1 MRQRVVL
8 ISFLIVVFFL
18 SGKSQNSNIN
28 EPRLLIGGYG
38 EITYQHFNY
47 SADFNRYTY
56 PENFTN
62 KVSRGQTDVPHLVF
76 FLDYDFG
83 KGWKVG
89 AEIEFEHG
97 GVGAEM
103 EIEAEEFGEFEQ
115 EVEKGGEVVLEQFW
129 IEKSFNS
136 LLNIRAGHIVV
147 PVGGINNKHLP
158 VEYFTVL
165 RPEGESTILPQTW
178 HETGMSLFGR
188 LRMWRYELQLVNGL
202 DVDAFGSANWIN
214 GGSISPYEYKLA
226 SSFAGVFRIDN
237 YSVDGLRWG
246 ISGYVGNSAGNS
258 LKDDRYKGLSGTV
271 TIGSF
276 DADYNNRNIVARTS
290 FIYGNL
296 SESAEISR
304 INKNLPAA
312 APSPHTD
319 VAQNA
324 MSFMVEAGYD
334 MFSLMHAR
342 NDKLYLFLHYT
353 YYNSMQNTVQGML
366 ADSRYR
372 RNLYTAGLNYYPLPQ
387 IAIKAEYNIR
397 TLDVPYNQENT
408 LSLGIVFS
416 GMFNN

>member
-1 MRQRVVL
+1 MRQKLLLSIFLATITFLNGYAQDSVTNDSRL
-8 ISFLIVVFFL
+8 SF
-18 SGKSQNSNIN
+18 
-28 EPRLLIGGYG
+28 GGYG
-38 EITYQHFNY
+38 EIVYQHFNY

-56 PENFTN
+56 PGNFAVTE
-62 KVSRGQTDVPHLVF
+62 SRGQVDIPHLVL

-89 AEIEFEHG
+89 SEIEFEHG

-103 EIEAEEFGEFEQ
+103 EVEAEEFGEYEQ
-115 EVEKGGEVVLEQFW
+115 EVEKGGELVLEQFW

-136 LLNIRAGHIVV
+136 QVNIRAGHIVV
-147 PVGGINNKHLP
+147 PVGGTNYRHLP
-158 VEYFTVL
+158 IEYFTVL

-178 HETGMSLFGR
+178 HETGISLYGR

-214 GGSISPYEYKLA
+214 GGSVSPYGYKLA
-226 SSFAGVFRIDN
+226 SNFAGVIRIDN
-237 YSVDGLRWG
+237 YSIKGLRWG
-246 ISGYVGNSAGNS
+246 ISGYAGNSAGNS
-258 LKDDRYKGLSGTV
+258 LKADRYEGLDGTV
-271 TIGSF
+271 TIGAF
-276 DADYNNRNIVARTS
+276 DAEYNNRNVIARTN

-312 APSPHTD
+312 APSPHSD
-319 VAQNA
+319 VARNA
-324 MSFMVEAGYD
+324 MSFMIEAGYD
-334 MFSLMHAR
+334 IFSFLSTR
-342 NDKLYLFLHYT
+342 SDKLYLFLHYT

-366 ADSRYR
+366 ADSRYK

-387 IAIKAEYNIR
+387 VAIKAEYNTRIFGE
-397 TLDVPYNQENT
+397 PYNPENT
-408 LSLGIVFS
+408 FSLGIVFS